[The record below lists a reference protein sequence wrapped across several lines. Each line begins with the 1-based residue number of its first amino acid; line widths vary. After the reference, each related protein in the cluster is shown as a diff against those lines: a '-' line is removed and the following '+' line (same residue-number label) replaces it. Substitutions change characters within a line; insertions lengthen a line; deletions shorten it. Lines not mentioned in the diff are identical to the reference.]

1 MHFNYKYFVCLLFV
15 YFVIYL
21 PLFLF
26 FIFHSIILSC
36 LLNERFAYS
45 ILVNLV
51 CKTSIAAALPNRFK
65 IAFLYLFFLSIK
77 KKFVFH
83 FLLFVHHILPH
94 CSNSSSICCRF
105 VIFFF
110 ASNLLASATSFIH
123 ISFFLQYFV
132 FLGTALH
139 KMSIWIR
146 CLTLYTIQSRMEEEK
161 KNMKLKNIKHC
172 ALQWNGLMLNVF
184 FFLVFFL
191 MFDFN
196 MLIHVIITH
205 CQWRIFN
212 IFMHTALTHK
222 PHQAFIYF
230 FFFFTFFKQQSLSL
244 IRISMVCIKRIL

>member
-184 FFLVFFL
+184 FFSCFF
-191 MFDFN
+191 FN
-196 MLIHVIITH
+196 VWFQHAYSCHHYTLPMENFQYIHAHSSYT
-205 CQWRIFN
+205 Q
-212 IFMHTALTHK
+212 TT
-222 PHQAFIYF
+222 PSIYLF
-230 FFFFTFFKQQSLSL
+230 FFFFLLFSNNNHCLSFEY
-244 IRISMVCIKRIL
+244 RWFV